1 MKSGRCGDGRRG
13 DGRYRSGVVRAGG
26 ATAKGAEESGE
37 EQIQEAESGKRRVR
51 RRGEERSK
59 MLQTP
64 FAIFSAQEAAQ
75 MYRTNYVRNSRAIGV
90 LWSIFTI
97 CFAIITVVVFV
108 QPYWVGDG
116 PETPQAGFFG
126 LVHRCVGTGPAKSD
140 LRCEGSFMDF
150 SSVPSGAFKAAS
162 FFVATSMVLASACV
176 VCFALFFF
184 CNTATVY
191 KICAWMQLTSAGCL
205 VLGCLVFPD
214 GWDAAEVRALCG
226 EHASKYTLGECSVRW
241 AYILAIIAI
250 LDAMILAFL
259 AFVLGNRGNATLPPD
274 LRSDSKDNMA

>member
-1 MKSGRCGDGRRG
+1 
-13 DGRYRSGVVRAGG
+13 
-26 ATAKGAEESGE
+26 
-37 EQIQEAESGKRRVR
+37 
-51 RRGEERSK
+51 

-191 KICAWMQLTSAGCL
+191 KICAWMQLTSATAQPHAPPPYVASTPTVSPFHPRSSTTGPSPRPDASPSNRHYGDVL
-205 VLGCLVFPD
+205 VKRAREALVVTMP
-214 GWDAAEVRALCG
+214 WVMLQ
-226 EHASKYTLGECSVRW
+226 
-241 AYILAIIAI
+241 
-250 LDAMILAFL
+250 
-259 AFVLGNRGNATLPPD
+259 
-274 LRSDSKDNMA
+274 LRSPMRLYVGLE

>member
-1 MKSGRCGDGRRG
+1 
-13 DGRYRSGVVRAGG
+13 
-26 ATAKGAEESGE
+26 
-37 EQIQEAESGKRRVR
+37 
-51 RRGEERSK
+51 

-191 KICAWMQLTSAGCL
+191 KICAWMQLTSDTVDGGNKPSPHPHAAHPSPPACPATAQPHAPPPYVASTPTVSPSHPRSSTGPSSRRTPPPPWVPGAGL
-205 VLGCLVFPD
+205 PGVPRWLGRGGGARP
-214 GWDAAEVRALCG
+214 VR
-226 EHASKYTLGECSVRW
+226 
-241 AYILAIIAI
+241 
-250 LDAMILAFL
+250 
-259 AFVLGNRGNATLPPD
+259 
-274 LRSDSKDNMA
+274 